1 MKKYSTYL
9 FDFDGTLVDS
19 YDSLVK
25 IFEGAY
31 NSVGVSVPDG
41 YVLRLMRIPLR
52 QGYEELHGPSDEDSI
67 NLFAS
72 QITAL
77 LEDEPILRLTK
88 QYGEVLDTLYRLK
101 NEGATLGIVTS
112 NDVEHVK
119 KVLEFLNIPEDLFS
133 VIVGSYDTKK
143 HKPHPDPILKALER
157 LNISKS
163 GVCYVGDALADKLA
177 AINAGVDDILLDR
190 YHEYES
196 EGGVKIK
203 LLSEL

>member
-1 MKKYSTYL
+1 MKKYCTYL

-31 NSVGVSVPDG
+31 NSVGVTVPDG

-72 QITAL
+72 KITAL

-88 QYGEVLDTLYRLK
+88 QYDEVLDTLNRLK
-101 NEGATLGIVTS
+101 DNGATLGIVTS

-119 KVLEFLNIPEDLFS
+119 KVLKFLNIPKELFS
-133 VIVGSYDTKK
+133 VIVGSFDTER
-143 HKPHPDPILKALER
+143 HKPYPDPILKALEK

-196 EGGVKIK
+196 ESGVKIK